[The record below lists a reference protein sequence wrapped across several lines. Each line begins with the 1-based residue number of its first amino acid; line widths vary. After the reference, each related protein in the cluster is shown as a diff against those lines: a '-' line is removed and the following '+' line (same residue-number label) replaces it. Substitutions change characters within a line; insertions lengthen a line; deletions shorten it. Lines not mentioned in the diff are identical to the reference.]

1 MHIYGSRADH
11 YSLAKIKFKNGL
23 FDKITVEE
31 REDFAPLDDI
41 DINKMK
47 LLIVNHL
54 DEVLKRWIDYYLYN
68 KEVREEIITKRIEN
82 SPFS

>member
-11 YSLAKIKFKNGL
+11 YSLAKVEFKNGL
-23 FDKITVEE
+23 FDKISIEE

-41 DINKMK
+41 DTNKMK

-54 DEVLKRWIDYYLYN
+54 NEVIKRWIDYYLYK
-68 KEVREEIITKRIEN
+68 KEVKEEIITQKIED
-82 SPFS
+82 SHFS